1 MSYRAAILLLQEN
14 KVALIERHRAGLHY
28 FTIPG
33 GHIEAGETPE
43 AAAVREAEEEL
54 GLKVA
59 IRRLV
64 AEGNF
69 NGDPQYYYLVDAIDG
84 TFGTGTGEEMNHV
97 NPEKG
102 TYQPVWMPI
111 AQLLDQPVRPREM
124 AELLVRFVKE
134 GWPEE
139 PVKILG

>member
-1 MSYRAAILLLQEN
+1 MSYRAAILLLREN

-59 IRRLV
+59 IRKLV
-64 AEGNF
+64 VEGNYH
-69 NGDPQYYYLVDAIDG
+69 GSPQYYYLVDAIEG
-84 TFGTGTGEEMNHV
+84 MFGAGTGEEMNHV

-102 TYQPVWMPI
+102 TYQPVWMPVS
-111 AQLLDQPVRPREM
+111 QLLDQPIRPRRI

-139 PVKILG
+139 PVKIPG

>member
-1 MSYRAAILLLQEN
+1 MSYRAAILLLQAD

-43 AAAVREAEEEL
+43 AAAIREAEEEL

-59 IRRLV
+59 IRKLV
-64 AEGNF
+64 VEGNF
-69 NGDPQYYYLVDAIDG
+69 NGDPQYYYLVDVIDG

-97 NPEKG
+97 NPGKG

-111 AQLLDQPVRPREM
+111 AQLLNQPVKPREM

-139 PVKILG
+139 PVKIFG

>member
-1 MSYRAAILLLQEN
+1 MSYRAAILLLKEN

-59 IRRLV
+59 IRKLV
-64 AEGNF
+64 VEGNYH
-69 NGDPQYYYLVDAIDG
+69 GSQQYYYLVDAING
-84 TFGTGTGEEMNHV
+84 MFGTGTGEEMNHV

-111 AQLLDQPVRPREM
+111 AQLLDQPVKPREM

-139 PVKILG
+139 PVVISE